1 MSGNRRSGKVPKPS
15 RQLDRYWVPIVGKTL
30 DLLDCFSSHSE
41 QLTLE
46 EVVLRTG
53 IPHTTAYRILHTLV
67 VRNHLHRSGNLYGLN
82 RLRKR
87 LRLGFANLSKHISLA
102 VEIERSLQQATATAG
117 IDLLVW
123 DNQRNAE
130 IAIQNAEEMA
140 ASELDLAIEFQLFEH
155 VAPVIADILS
165 RSGVPLISVVNPHHG
180 TLYFGVDN
188 YRAGFSAGL
197 ALAEFTVRQWGSRP
211 DAILLLESPL
221 AGRTVQSRM
230 VGVLRGI
237 EERIGPLNDR
247 CIQHVDGAGDKA
259 GSHAA
264 MEDFLSRHPA
274 RRILIAGIN
283 DESAIGAVQALRG
296 ANGAREFAVV
306 GHGGSA
312 EILDIIADPS
322 SACIG
327 TVSFRAE
334 MYGPGLVNLAV
345 PMLQG
350 KSTTPAHYV
359 PHEFLGNDA
368 VVRALVRSAP

>member
-1 MSGNRRSGKVPKPS
+1 MSGSRRSAKVARSS
-15 RQLDRYWVPIVGKTL
+15 RPLDKYWVPIVGKTL
-30 DLLDCFSSHSE
+30 DLLDCFNSRSE

-67 VRNHLHRSGNLYGLN
+67 VRDHLHRSGNLYRLN
-82 RLRKR
+82 RLQKK
-87 LRLGFANLSKHISLA
+87 LRLGFANLSKNISLA
-102 VEIERSLQQATATAG
+102 VEIERSLEQATTAAG

-123 DNQRNAE
+123 DNERNADTAIRNAE
-130 IAIQNAEEMA
+130 AMA
-140 ASELDLAIEFQLFEH
+140 GSGLDLAIEFQLFEH
-155 VAPVIADILS
+155 VAPVIADIFS
-165 RSGVPLISVVNPHHG
+165 RSGVPLISIVNPHHG

-197 ALAEFTVRQWGSRP
+197 ALAEFAVKQWGSQP

-237 EERIGPLNDR
+237 EERIGPLKDR

-259 GSHAA
+259 GSNAA
-264 MEDFLSRHPA
+264 VENFLSHHSA
-274 RRILIAGIN
+274 KRILIAGIN
-283 DESAIGAVQALRG
+283 DESAIGAVQALRRATG
-296 ANGAREFAVV
+296 SGEFAVV

-312 EILDIIADPS
+312 EMLEIIADPS

-334 MYGPGLVNLAV
+334 MYGPGLVNLSL

-350 KSTTPAHYV
+350 KSATPAHYV
-359 PHEFLGNDA
+359 AHEFLGKNSA
-368 VVRALVRSAP
+368 VCNLVDQ